1 MPKCGDSDEPDPV
14 KGFMTGLSEP
24 HGKSNLENKFKNYT
38 PRVSKLK
45 SPHFQAYHLF
55 RNI

>member
-24 HGKSNLENKFKNYT
+24 HGKSIWKINLKIT
-38 PRVSKLK
+38 HHV
-45 SPHFQAYHLF
+45 
-55 RNI
+55 